1 MQRMPSLS
9 IVVEWEN
16 AKNSDFGRGRAMLSA
31 LSDQLQGLQ
40 DELPAPPELI
50 LVFDEED
57 GSAVDLRDRLAGGI
71 LDRFPGTVRMASSR
85 ALDYYQQK
93 NFGAQLAKH
102 NAILLVDCDVIP
114 CGGWLRHLLNCYV
127 EEQAD
132 VVCGAT
138 HMEQKTLYEKAFAL
152 FWFFPLASEMHH
164 RGKASYFFANNVLF
178 RADLL
183 KSTPFPECPLV
194 RGKCVLLARTLV
206 ASSRSIYCEPNAKV
220 IHPPPNGLAHFIK
233 RALCSGQDSAVMSA
247 DRGLRAAF
255 RRCRWQIKNAA
266 KRIVHH
272 RHEVE
277 LAPWGIPAA
286 VGIAASYFGLEFI
299 GETIGLINPHVIRKH
314 LRV

>member
-1 MQRMPSLS
+1 M
-9 IVVEWEN
+9 
-16 AKNSDFGRGRAMLSA
+16 KC
-31 LSDQLQGLQ
+31 
-40 DELPAPPELI
+40 PAPPELI

-57 GSAVDLRDRLAGGI
+57 GSAVDLRDRLADVLAG
-71 LDRFPGTVRMASSR
+71 FPGTVRMASSR

-102 NAILLVDCDVIP
+102 NAILLADCDIIP

-138 HMEQKTLYEKAFAL
+138 HMEQRTVYEKAFAL
-152 FWFFPLASEMHH
+152 FWFFPLASEMHQ
-164 RGKASYFFANNVLF
+164 RSKASYFFANNVLF

-183 KSTPFPECPLV
+183 KSTPFPESPLLV
-194 RGKCVLLARTLV
+194 RGNAELLARRLV
-206 ASSRSIYCEPNAKV
+206 ASSRSIYREPNAKV
-220 IHPPPNGLAHFIK
+220 IHPTPDGLAHFIK
-233 RALCSGQDSAVMSA
+233 RALCSGQDSAVMNA

-255 RRCRWQIKNAA
+255 QRCRWQIKKAA
-266 KRIVHH
+266 KRIIHH
-272 RHEVE
+272 RHDVG

-286 VGIAASYFGLEFI
+286 VGIAASYFSLELI
-299 GETIGLINPHVIRKH
+299 GETISLINPHFIRKN